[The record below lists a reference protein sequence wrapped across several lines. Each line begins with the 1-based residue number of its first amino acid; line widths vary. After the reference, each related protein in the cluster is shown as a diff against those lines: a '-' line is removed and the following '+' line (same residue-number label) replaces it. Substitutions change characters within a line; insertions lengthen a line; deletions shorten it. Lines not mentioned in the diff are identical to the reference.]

1 MCSYGGSLSDPKR
14 KFEFVLRLATM
25 QAAAAVRHH
34 DWDVAFLWIVVSDS
48 RVKVRGV

>member
-1 MCSYGGSLSDPKR
+1 MTVPDPKR

-25 QAAAAVRHH
+25 QAAAVVRHH
-34 DWDVAFLWIVVSDS
+34 DWDVTLLWIVVSDS